1 MAGCNL
7 AKVNFLKK
15 NIQILKF
22 RKFEY
27 YQMCLYMHCFF
38 ITYFSFDN
46 NFNIISN
53 TRGQLSNPHSQVKII
68 FSLARYA
75 EFLIF
80 KLALYPIC
88 KKKRHV
94 LFHKICIST
103 NSIPGLRNSTVYEKY
118 FCIL

>member
-38 ITYFSFDN
+38 FTYFSFDN

-68 FSLARYA
+68 SNLQEKKTCSFSQNLHINKFNTRPT
-75 EFLIF
+75 
-80 KLALYPIC
+80 KLYSL
-88 KKKRHV
+88 
-94 LFHKICIST
+94 
-103 NSIPGLRNSTVYEKY
+103 
-118 FCIL
+118 